1 VQQLEITADG
11 TYRSAINIFDK
22 CLLQRREKCS
32 LVCCLTTIV
41 AQLSRSNS
49 GFTRPHQQFHCLATS
64 AQARI
69 QLPEQGGFCD
79 QIIGAGTEPACSIS
93 RIPVF
98 QNVYS
103 RYVLLLPLSPLIQV
117 LISRSPRH
125 VQCFQHYVL
134 KHGGWGH
141 LNCLNARSRGF
152 QQF

>member
-1 VQQLEITADG
+1 VQQLEITTDG
-11 TYRSAINIFDK
+11 TYSSAINIFDK
-22 CLLQRREKCS
+22 CLLQRREQCS
-32 LVCCLTTIV
+32 LVSCLTAIA

-49 GFTRPHQQFHCLATS
+49 GFTRPHLQFHCLAAS

-79 QIIGAGTEPACSIS
+79 QIIGAGTEPTCSIS

-103 RYVLLLPLSPLIQV
+103 RYGLLLPPSHLIQV
-117 LISRSPRH
+117 LISSSPRH

-134 KHGGWGH
+134 
-141 LNCLNARSRGF
+141 S
-152 QQF
+152 